1 MSLYVSPE
9 QFYIVDNAT
18 FAKENKSQISLL
30 KKILWGFVIFSAC
43 ALLRASFTTPYYE
56 AIWYAYFVYTVML
69 VGSTCLIFYLFM
81 GFSSP
86 GHLSTMAKLDKR
98 QLFYF
103 IKALLWCWNN
113 KFLSLPL
120 WIIIFSDLL
129 TTSLILIYDL
139 TGWYIDIS
147 PYVSILDIF
156 PSIWLPGHDLSSE
169 TYRFANTLYV
179 YTYYLS
185 YVLWFSLVITI
196 PLSFKDI
203 LRNKDTVKKDPLKY
217 HGRKKKHTTFK
228 LTLKILFGIFVTIPF
243 FSIFVFLYIFYGV
256 DGFYAESII
265 KSDDLNSY
273 TPVPVGNISDGV
285 YTLLNYYFAKCTGVL
300 FVLGVFFI
308 IKILVLYFYT
318 ILYLK
323 NKKSR

>member
-9 QFYIVDNAT
+9 KFYIVDDAT

-56 AIWYAYFVYTVML
+56 GIWYAYCVYTVIL

-81 GFSSP
+81 GFTAPRDSSSRNK
-86 GHLSTMAKLDKR
+86 GLF
-98 QLFYF
+98 FYF
-103 IKALLWCWNN
+103 SKSLLWCWNN

-185 YVLWFSLVITI
+185 YVLWFSLFITI
-196 PLSFKDI
+196 LLSFKDI
-203 LRNKDTVKKDPLKY
+203 VRNKDTLRKDPFKY
-217 HGRKKKHTTFK
+217 YKRKEGHTTFK
-228 LTLKILFGIFVTIPF
+228 LTCRILVITFLAIPF
-243 FSIFVFLYIFYGV
+243 FSIFIFLYIFHGV
-256 DGFYAESII
+256 DVFYAESII
-265 KSDDLNSY
+265 KGDVYITSY
-273 TPVPVGNISDGV
+273 TRVGNISDGV
-285 YTLLNYYFAKCTGVL
+285 YTLLNYYFDKCGGLFFVL
-300 FVLGVFFI
+300 FVFCG
-308 IKILVLYFYT
+308 IKLIVVLFYT